1 MLEALEYALKMVD
14 LEVVWMMVVLEV
26 VLMMVVLDTEMIE
39 EAALLV
45 EDLELESWTLLQTS

>member
-14 LEVVWMMVVLEV
+14 LEV